1 MFGAVN
7 LSNVACTC
15 TWTLKIEIWCLQEY
29 LGKLKNDDFVQCM
42 FVRNFDNCELI
53 NLFVAILCW
62 LHKFKC
68 SFIFLNLSSLLIYT
82 FTFLYFNKCL
92 LYYESFASSAFRKL
106 VLCILNDGFRRTAP
120 YKKRMKKYIKLL
132 HLM

>member
-1 MFGAVN
+1 
-7 LSNVACTC
+7 
-15 TWTLKIEIWCLQEY
+15 
-29 LGKLKNDDFVQCM
+29 M

-82 FTFLYFNKCL
+82 FTFLYFKKCF

-106 VLCILNDGFRRTAP
+106 VLCILNDGFRRTAV

-132 HLM
+132 VITFDVANFCYNMPIHNLLFQFKKHSTLYLET